1 MTQFNDDIKKIIAM
15 AKSYAERHQIIYSD
29 VHERMTLMII
39 EETIKLIGNK
49 VLNLNKDDKA
59 D

>member
-1 MTQFNDDIKKIIAM
+1 M
-15 AKSYAERHQIIYSD
+15 
-29 VHERMTLMII
+29 MII

>member
-1 MTQFNDDIKKIIAM
+1 MTQFDDEIKMLQAM

-29 VHERMTLMII
+29 THERQVSMII